1 MSELSQNYPDGAY
14 DVIVIGGGHAGCEA
28 AAAAARAAVVAV
40 TAAAEASAAAF
51 FAALASSPSR
61 GRALTGLKKLVIERS
76 LVMIAGEE
84 SKGRLRMRET
94 GTCNVLARMHA
105 WASGAV
111 GLNFFLCK
119 FLK

>member
-1 MSELSQNYPDGAY
+1 MF
-14 DVIVIGGGHAGCEA
+14 I
-28 AAAAARAAVVAV
+28 
-40 TAAAEASAAAF
+40 AERQLQQTLASSP
-51 FAALASSPSR
+51 LASSPSR
-61 GRALTGLKKLVIERS
+61 GRALTGLKKLVIERSLARS

-111 GLNFFLCK
+111 GSNFFLWPK
-119 FLK
+119 